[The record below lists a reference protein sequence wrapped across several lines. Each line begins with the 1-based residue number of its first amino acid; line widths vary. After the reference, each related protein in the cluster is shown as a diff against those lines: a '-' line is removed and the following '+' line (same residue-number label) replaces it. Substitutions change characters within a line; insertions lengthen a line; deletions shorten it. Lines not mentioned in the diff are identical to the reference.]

1 MINKTKNFIYNLLR
15 KSQKFTG
22 TDNLY
27 IAKYGSYL
35 TIGSVISMVAAFL
48 LSIAFAQ
55 LLPKE
60 TYGQYKYILSIMG
73 ILAISSLQGM
83 NAAIVRGV
91 AKGFEGVF
99 IKGFKT
105 KLKWSLLG
113 SIASIGMAI
122 YFWLQGNIE
131 FTVSF
136 LIIAFFLPL
145 FKSGEIY
152 QSYLSGKKFFGQK
165 VNYTT
170 LIQILA
176 TAFLILT
183 LFLTKSLIILIL
195 VYFFSYSILRM
206 FFYLWTIKKIK
217 PNKKY
222 DSKTISY
229 GKHLSFIDIIALIAE
244 QIDKILLFHFMGPMN
259 LAIYSFA
266 ILPVEQIRTPLQN
279 IQELALPKLS
289 IRPINEIKKTLPKK
303 LFKSIIFIL
312 IMIAVYIILVPYF
325 FKIFYPQYI
334 DSVFYS
340 RLFSFD
346 LLVFPVSMMVLA
358 LQAKMKTKE
367 LYKIN
372 IINPIIRIILFIVL
386 IPLYGILGAII
397 AILLSQIFYF
407 FIAWFFFKKCN

>member
-1 MINKTKNFIYNLLR
+1 LR

-22 TDNLY
+22 TDNVY
-27 IAKYGSYL
+27 VATYGFYL
-35 TIGSVISMVAAFL
+35 TIGNVISMTAAFL
-48 LSIAFAQ
+48 LSIAFARF
-55 LLPKE
+55 LPKE
-60 TYGQYKYILSIMG
+60 IYGQYRYILSIVT

-83 NAAIVRGV
+83 NDAVVRGV

-113 SIASIGMAI
+113 SIASLGIAI

-131 FTVSF
+131 FTISF
-136 LIIAFFLPL
+136 LIIAVFLPL
-145 FKSGEIY
+145 FKSGETY
-152 QSYLSGKKFFGQK
+152 QFYLNGKKLFGKK
-165 VNYTT
+165 VNYTAI
-170 LIQILA
+170 IQILA
-176 TAFLILT
+176 TVFLILT
-183 LFLTKSLIILIL
+183 LFLTKNLIILIL
-195 VYFFSYSILRM
+195 VYFFSYSVLRM
-206 FFYLWTIKKIK
+206 LFLFWTIRKTK
-217 PNKKY
+217 PNKKQ
-222 DSKTISY
+222 DLKTISY
-229 GKHLSFIDIIALIAE
+229 GKHLSLMGIIGLIAE
-244 QIDKILLFHFMGPMN
+244 QIDKILLFQFMGPIK

-289 IRPINEIKKTLPKK
+289 TRSKKEIKKNLPKK
-303 LFKSIIFIL
+303 LLKSIIFIL
-312 IMIAVYIILVPYF
+312 IMIAIYIILVPYF

-346 LLVFPVSMMVLA
+346 LLVFPISMMVLT

-372 IINPIIRIILFIVL
+372 IINPIIRIILLVVL
-386 IPLYGILGAII
+386 IPLYGMLGAII

-407 FIAWFFFKKCN
+407 FITWFFFKKM